1 MRIIELTIDE
11 FNNYASKHPL
21 RNYAQ
26 STKYAKVMGEKGYSY
41 DLIGYTDDSNNLV
54 AAALMLIKKIGA
66 FTKYAYS
73 PKGFLIDYY
82 NTELFKMFVRD
93 LSEYYKNKGISFIK
107 INPEII
113 IGELNLK
120 KDFTPMYNQNVSI
133 IDTLKNAGFQRRRE
147 IEPLDFLVPR
157 LNPYINLKTFDI
169 KNISEEAQN
178 NINRLSHAG
187 LYLEEGINKE
197 INILYDI
204 IKPTTNEGINYYR
217 NILNVFNEGDSE
229 LLLIKVNHEEA
240 LLNAQKQFEKEQV
253 NNNYWNEMI
262 KVDNNEKNLNEKMAS
277 DKKLIECRDDMIIA
291 TERLR
296 KSKSQY
302 LGGALV
308 IKYQNRVSVIA
319 SGFNNVDEFKYG
331 YCYLINALIE
341 RYKDYFDFLD
351 LNGLAGN
358 FDPESIYYEFNKE
371 KLYFNPTIYEF
382 IGEFDL
388 ILDENNFKKIQA
400 RTLMSKEFKSPFK
413 FEQKK

>member
-11 FNNYASKHPL
+11 FNNYASNHPL

-26 STKYAKVMGEKGYSY
+26 STKYAKVMAEKGYSY

-54 AAALMLIKKIGA
+54 AAALMLIKKMGA

-82 NTELFKMFVRD
+82 NTELLKMFVRD
-93 LSEYYKNKGISFIK
+93 LSEYYKNKGVAFIK
-107 INPEII
+107 MNPEII

-120 KDFTPMYNQNVSI
+120 KDFTPMYNQNVAI
-133 IDTLKNAGFQRRRE
+133 IDTLKSLGFQRRRE
-147 IEPLDFLVPR
+147 ITPLDFLVPR
-157 LNPYINLKTFDI
+157 LNPYINLKTFDA
-169 KNISEEAQN
+169 KNLNDEVKA
-178 NINRLSHAG
+178 NIEKLSNTG

-197 INILYDI
+197 VNILYDI
-204 IKPTTNEGINYYR
+204 IKPTTNEGINFYR

-229 LLLIKVNHEEA
+229 LLLVKVSHEEA
-240 LLNAQKQFEKEQV
+240 LAFAQKEFEKEQV

-262 KVDNNEKNLNEKMAS
+262 KAENNEKNLNEKMAS
-277 DKKLIECRDDMIIA
+277 DKKLLEARDEMIMA

-296 KSKSQY
+296 KSKFQY
-302 LGGALV
+302 LGGAIV
-308 IKYQNRVSVIA
+308 IKYQNRVSIIV
-319 SGFNNVDEFKYG
+319 SGFDNTDESKYS
-331 YCYLINALIE
+331 YCFLINSIIE

-351 LNGLAGN
+351 LNGLAGD
-358 FDPESIYYEFNKE
+358 FSPESIYYEFNKE
-371 KLYFNPTIYEF
+371 KLDFNPTIYEF

-388 ILDENNFKKIQA
+388 ILNELDFKKIQA

-413 FEQKK
+413 FETKK

>member
-11 FNNYASKHPL
+11 FNNYASNHPL

-147 IEPLDFLVPR
+147 IDPLDFLVPR

-169 KNISEEAQN
+169 KNTSEEVQN
-178 NINRLSHAG
+178 NITRLSHAG

-277 DKKLIECRDDMIIA
+277 DKKLIECRDDMIVA

-296 KSKSQY
+296 KGKSQY

-358 FDPESIYYEFNKE
+358 FDPESVYYEFNRE
-371 KLYFNPTIYEF
+371 KLNFNPTIYEF